1 MLSTMRRKPPPR
13 HAAAG
18 GPAMRR
24 VLAEPDAARLL
35 GGRMASYL
43 GTWAYLIAL
52 AAYLYDQTGS
62 TPWLILGLHTLA
74 SVPVVVRSPAYGALL
89 VRLERSTARR
99 TRELAVLERLAAAGT
114 IAGVAAGKVT
124 AALTE
129 AGPAPTLPG
138 GIRRRLSNGA
148 SARTPAPSS

>member
-89 VRLERSTARR
+89 IHLERSTARR

-114 IAGVAAGKVT
+114 VT

-129 AGPAPTLPG
+129 AGPAPTLPE
-138 GIRRRLSNGA
+138 GIRRRLWTGA

>member
-99 TRELAVLERLAAAGT
+99 TRELAVLERLAAGA

>member
-1 MLSTMRRKPPPR
+1 
-13 HAAAG
+13 
-18 GPAMRR
+18 
-24 VLAEPDAARLL
+24 
-35 GGRMASYL
+35 
-43 GTWAYLIAL
+43 
-52 AAYLYDQTGS
+52 
-62 TPWLILGLHTLA
+62 
-74 SVPVVVRSPAYGALL
+74 VPVVVRSPAYGALL